1 MSKVFFVGCGPGDP
15 DLITIKAKKLLQK
28 ADVVIYSGSL
38 IPPQI
43 LKMCKKAKTYDAAK
57 LVREEIFDILR
68 KNAKKGKNVV
78 RLHDGDPTIYGAI
91 REQMDNLSKEKIDSE
106 IIPGVTSFL
115 ASAAALGTQLTLPG
129 VTQTMIITR
138 AEKRTKVPKREK
150 ISELAKHGATMIFYL
165 SVHLISNIV
174 KEALAGGYP
183 KSTPVG
189 IVYRASWDDQK
200 IITGTLETISKK
212 IKEQKISRT
221 AIIIIGDVVKPKS
234 YEYSRLYD
242 KTFSHMFRKGKTVQK
257 INLFFDSHLP
267 KIILKFFWVG

>member
-28 ADVVIYSGSL
+28 ADVVVYSGSL
-38 IPPQI
+38 IPEQI
-43 LKMCKKAKTYDAAK
+43 MKMCKKAKTFDAAK

-91 REQMDNLSKEKIDSE
+91 REQMDNLHKEKINSE

-115 ASAAALGTQLTLPG
+115 ASAAALGSQLTLPG

-150 ISELAKHGATMIFYL
+150 ISELAKHRATMIFYL
-165 SVHLISNIV
+165 SVQLIDNIV
-174 KEALAGGYP
+174 KEAVAGGYP
-183 KSTPVG
+183 KTTPVG
-189 IVYRASWDDQK
+189 VVYRASWPDQM
-200 IITGTLETISKK
+200 IITGTLQTISKK
-212 IKEQKISRT
+212 IKDQKITRT
-221 AIIIIGDVVKPKS
+221 AIIIIGDVIKPKS
-234 YEYSRLYD
+234 YEYSKLYD
-242 KTFSHMFRKGKTVQK
+242 KSFSHGFRKAKTNSK
-257 INLFFDSHLP
+257 
-267 KIILKFFWVG
+267 K